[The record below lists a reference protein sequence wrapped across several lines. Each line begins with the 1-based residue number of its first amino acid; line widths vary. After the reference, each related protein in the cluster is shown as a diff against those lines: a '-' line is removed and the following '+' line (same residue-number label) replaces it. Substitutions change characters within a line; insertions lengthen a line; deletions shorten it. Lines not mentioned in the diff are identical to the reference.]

1 MAADDLMREYEIVL
15 KEVYGWFTPRVR
27 EAIMAELP
35 VEGQISKAGKGRP
48 PGTVESPGINWAT
61 GALRASVRNVR
72 ERDDGNPSLWVRTI
86 GPTLDYASTYAN
98 GDPKI
103 PSYHGYDF
111 IEAARRR
118 L

>member
-1 MAADDLMREYEIVL
+1 MAADDLMREYVLVL
-15 KEVYGWFTPRVR
+15 KEKYGEFTRRAR
-27 EAIMAELP
+27 EAVMAELP
-35 VEGQISKAGKGRP
+35 VPGQVSKAGKGRP
-48 PGTVESPGINWAT
+48 DTGLNWAT
-61 GALRASVRNVR
+61 GALRASVTNVR
-72 ERDDGNPSLWVRTI
+72 ERDEGDPSLWVRTI

>member
-1 MAADDLMREYEIVL
+1 MAADDLMREYELVL
-15 KEVYGWFTPRVR
+15 KEVWGWFTPRVR
-27 EAIMAELP
+27 EAVMAELP
-35 VEGQISKAGKGRP
+35 LPGQISKAGKGRP
-48 PGTVESPGINWAT
+48 DTGLNWAT
-61 GALRASVRNVR
+61 GALRASVTNVR
-72 ERDDGNPSLWVRTI
+72 ERDTGNPSLWVRTI
-86 GPTLDYASTYAN
+86 GPTLSYASTYAN